1 MDKFQLVATAASGL
15 EAIVGK
21 EVRRLGY
28 EAKVDNGKVYFE
40 GDKLAIARTNLWLR
54 VADRVKIVV
63 GRFNATTFD
72 ELFEKTKAL
81 PWESFLPLDAN
92 FPVAGK
98 SVKSTL
104 YSVPDCQ
111 AIVKKAVVNRLSDK
125 YRRSGRLMETGALFK
140 LEVALLKDEV
150 TITLDTSGAGLHKR
164 GYRTAQG
171 AAPLKETMAAA
182 LVLLTNWH
190 PDRPFYDPVCGSGT
204 IPIEAAL
211 IGQNIAPGFNR
222 TFASEKWDWM
232 PASIWEKAR
241 SEAEELANY
250 DQPLNIAASDID
262 HRLVEIAKQNAIEA
276 GLGDLIHF
284 KQMQLKDFHTEDEYG
299 VMVANP
305 PYGERLEDEE
315 AVRELY
321 EEMGQIFATIPTWSF
336 YVLTSLETFEEA
348 FGKKATKKRKLYNG
362 YLRTDLYQYWGPRP
376 KRMETEE

>member
-222 TFASEKWDWM
+222 TFASEKWDWI